1 MASISQEVAE
11 RFYNP
16 LAVGEAANVEVGG
29 QSRPFDPLHVMSGL
43 PPASGPP
50 HLVAVSLGSATTR
63 HLLVGECSNTG
74 GCIDHGLLTD
84 CDEADIRPVKIED
97 YEYHP
102 TDQRA
107 HDVDG

>member
-1 MASISQEVAE
+1 MS
-11 RFYNP
+11 RK
-16 LAVGEAANVEVGG
+16 
-29 QSRPFDPLHVMSGL
+29 SRPFRPPLHVMSGL

-50 HLVAVSLGSATTR
+50 HLVAVSLGKCHDPTFASR
-63 HLLVGECSNTG
+63 ECSNTG

-84 CDEADIRPVKIED
+84 CDESDIRPVKIED
-97 YEYHP
+97 HEYHP